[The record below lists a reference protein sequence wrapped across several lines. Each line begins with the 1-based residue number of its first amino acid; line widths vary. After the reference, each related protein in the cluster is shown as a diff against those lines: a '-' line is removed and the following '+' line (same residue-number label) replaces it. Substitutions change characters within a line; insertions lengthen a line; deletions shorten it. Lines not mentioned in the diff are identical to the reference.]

1 MEERVLQALVD
12 HIRAKGSLS
21 GAHDFRMWVRENLG
35 EEGRRALTS
44 LELSEKVRLLHQGY
58 YPTINALRSA
68 PSECFRPEIETAR
81 RLLPLLKAHFK
92 EHQGKPLTLTS
103 LTMQVESGAMVLP
116 FIVLLCDGLPVSAGS
131 IDETGGATT
140 VTMMEDVLDLDP
152 AVWPL
157 KGTAV
162 PDMAAQVP
170 VDHVALRKMVDD
182 WAKGVDIDRWR
193 TWTQQLVGV
202 NPTIFGSDCQ
212 RLYELYDWL
221 KSRVFLDERH
231 PVVAALR
238 NFGEVLGDLLVN
250 IETDAEHLEKL
261 DAYAITKAWKRQWLN
276 PKEYQER
283 EAKWQ
288 RSIDEFGN
296 LTLELTRAVN
306 LVLQVIRINID
317 ANYRLDLGR
326 LPVAGALT
334 EDITQ
339 PWLYTEYRDEQ
350 RYPGRT
356 TFFQGEY
363 LLRDRFYVLAGHEK
377 RAKSLQKGV
386 KVKKKNLGPVPPNGP
401 AGAPSQ
407 STAAAAVMPA
417 SNSVIG
423 SPEGNLS
430 RPRDGS
436 DQGNL
441 RVDAPSKADVL
452 IVVVTDGERDAV
464 FAAAKQTTGVDQPIR
479 SVHGKSRTYQDL
491 GVIGGAR
498 VFVVQSEMGSS
509 PVGGSATTVAS
520 AITELRPSTVLGVG
534 IAFGVDPQKQPIGQI
549 LVSKQL
555 QMYDIHRVGT
565 NADGSLEIRSRGDKV
580 SISSKMLSVLHD
592 AQMSFKRKVQ
602 VKFELILS
610 GEKLVDNIDFRGELM
625 KRESEAKGGEM
636 EGAGL
641 YVAAFEAKVEWCVI
655 KAVCDYADGEKKKD
669 KANRQKTAARNAA
682 TFTLHAL
689 NCGGFAPT

>member
-1 MEERVLQALVD
+1 
-12 HIRAKGSLS
+12 
-21 GAHDFRMWVRENLG
+21 
-35 EEGRRALTS
+35 
-44 LELSEKVRLLHQGY
+44 
-58 YPTINALRSA
+58 
-68 PSECFRPEIETAR
+68 
-81 RLLPLLKAHFK
+81 
-92 EHQGKPLTLTS
+92 
-103 LTMQVESGAMVLP
+103 
-116 FIVLLCDGLPVSAGS
+116 
-131 IDETGGATT
+131 
-140 VTMMEDVLDLDP
+140 
-152 AVWPL
+152 
-157 KGTAV
+157 
-162 PDMAAQVP
+162 
-170 VDHVALRKMVDD
+170 
-182 WAKGVDIDRWR
+182 
-193 TWTQQLVGV
+193 
-202 NPTIFGSDCQ
+202 
-212 RLYELYDWL
+212 
-221 KSRVFLDERH
+221 
-231 PVVAALR
+231 
-238 NFGEVLGDLLVN
+238 
-250 IETDAEHLEKL
+250 
-261 DAYAITKAWKRQWLN
+261 
-276 PKEYQER
+276 
-283 EAKWQ
+283 
-288 RSIDEFGN
+288 
-296 LTLELTRAVN
+296 
-306 LVLQVIRINID
+306 
-317 ANYRLDLGR
+317 
-326 LPVAGALT
+326 
-334 EDITQ
+334 
-339 PWLYTEYRDEQ
+339 
-350 RYPGRT
+350 
-356 TFFQGEY
+356 
-363 LLRDRFYVLAGHEK
+363 
-377 RAKSLQKGV
+377 
-386 KVKKKNLGPVPPNGP
+386 
-401 AGAPSQ
+401 
-407 STAAAAVMPA
+407 
-417 SNSVIG
+417 
-423 SPEGNLS
+423 
-430 RPRDGS
+430 
-436 DQGNL
+436 
-441 RVDAPSKADVL
+441 VDAPSKADVL